1 MNNQSQS
8 NSTAPIDFTQMLLA
22 NLQVNKYTDA
32 LYVYLVVPMGSLG
45 SLFNLLSFLIFCKK
59 SFDTIPLFKYLK
71 VYTLASLIVSVS
83 LIFVFNLAPYTFP
96 AVLLAYT
103 TRIYV
108 CKTLASFV
116 TSFFFFFENT
126 LDVFINLERAL
137 CFGTGFREFKK
148 VSPYVIS
155 LLLFFLCVLINGP
168 VYFVFDIVEDSQL
181 PSVLRICK
189 LTQFSKSSFGKLFLM
204 ISYMLQGPVL
214 LICVIGSNIIALIS
228 FRRFL
233 KRKAQLQA
241 QTPIENETKAQKKK
255 RIQDEK
261 TNKKLFFM
269 TFYLSIFSVLNH
281 LMVFTSQFIIF
292 ILTMSPSVTAWIVF
306 IYIFNFAFKNLMNI
320 FFFYNFNKKFKNSLL
335 SYFKKSQ
342 N

>member
-1 MNNQSQS
+1 
-8 NSTAPIDFTQMLLA
+8 
-22 NLQVNKYTDA
+22 
-32 LYVYLVVPMGSLG
+32 
-45 SLFNLLSFLIFCKK
+45 
-59 SFDTIPLFKYLK
+59 
-71 VYTLASLIVSVS
+71 
-83 LIFVFNLAPYTFP
+83 VFNLAPYTFP

-103 TRIYV
+103 TRIYA

-116 TSFFFFFENT
+116 TFFFFFENS

-168 VYFVFDIVEDSQL
+168 VYFVYDIVEDSQL

-261 TNKKLFFM
+261 TK
-269 TFYLSIFSVLNH
+269 
-281 LMVFTSQFIIF
+281 SQFIIF